1 MTWNSIVNSPG
12 SDNRCGY
19 FAVRFLCFVQS
30 PPFVM
35 RRQRQNSANGGRAGD
50 LEGFC
55 IDLLNE
61 LSRMLQ
67 LKFDIRLVNDSQHG
81 TRDRQGNWNGLIRDI
96 LDMVS
101 SDLPN

>member
-1 MTWNSIVNSPG
+1 
-12 SDNRCGY
+12 
-19 FAVRFLCFVQS
+19 
-30 PPFVM
+30 M
-35 RRQRQNSANGGRAGD
+35 RRQQQNSAKSDRNAD

-81 TRDRQGNWNGLIRDI
+81 NRDRQGNWNGLIRDI

-101 SDLPN
+101 ISFQKVVTLWILEFMFFIADVRRRLCALSIETND

>member
-1 MTWNSIVNSPG
+1 MMW
-12 SDNRCGY
+12 
-19 FAVRFLCFVQS
+19 
-30 PPFVM
+30 
-35 RRQRQNSANGGRAGD
+35 RQQQNSAKSERNGD

-81 TRDRQGNWNGLIRDI
+81 SRDRQGNWNGLIKDI

-101 SDLPN
+101 LFFNNDYFSSWIGA